1 MIRTNQLV
9 ARQGRAISGQQLNA
23 AVGAAVAKTVH
34 HTINVTGEQQ
44 RFTQQLQRHGLAR
57 LELRNSR
64 QRMPPLLG
72 VAIALPL
79 GDGWILIQPAREK
92 RHLRHHTSAG
102 SSCRNTPAKVR
113 RFSRKAALKRN

>member
-1 MIRTNQLV
+1 MIRANQLA
-9 ARQGRAISGQQLNA
+9 ARQSRAISGHQLNT
-23 AVGAAVAKTVH
+23 AVWAAVAKTAH
-34 HTINVTGEQQ
+34 HTIQLTGEQQ
-44 RFTQQLQRHGLAR
+44 RITQQRQRYGLAR
-57 LELRNSR
+57 LQLRNSR

-102 SSCRNTPAKVR
+102 SNCRNTPAKVR
-113 RFSRKAALKRN
+113 LFSRNAALKRS